1 MVSREFNVS
10 RNSRYKEYGEIYDD
24 FQMLL
29 YFCLSRI
36 PIHHNTSH
44 QIITFAFSFILEFV
58 PLFCDDFLSCFSL
71 LLCSVRFLLSFGS
84 FVKLIV
90 PYVGLNIFLKKFYIC
105 MFFLFCLWSIRTIE
119 LCDIPKHIF
128 WDPFL
133 KFLVCF

>member
-90 PYVGLNIFLKKFYIC
+90 PYIGLNIFLKKFYIC
-105 MFFLFCLWSIRTIE
+105 MFFLFFFEVLGQLNYVIFQNIFFGIR
-119 LCDIPKHIF
+119 
-128 WDPFL
+128 FL
-133 KFLVCF
+133 SF